1 MKKTFCYL
9 LVSVSSLF
17 LSACLFGQGGG
28 SDNLIIAKSAIDLGE
43 KKKRDRRGESVRG
56 GCEDEDNESDCEDIC
71 EAVYNEEGNRED
83 EGKVELCM
91 EMSYKTV
98 LSFEDILEIIEEP
111 YYSDLRNIE
120 AKHFSA
126 FLEVSVAPW
135 IEKTK
140 RLNNNEAEDLLKWI
154 ASESQ
159 VASAIDKAYE
169 DTYEDFDLYEG
180 VERLFQEI
188 APNLESRYT
197 GTTAEDRV
205 VRRCAELCS
214 AVSNKE
220 LSQNQSF
227 WEIANYSSNVSG
239 IAIAC
244 VILRLN
250 CRYDGHSIENSVDI
264 VDCPATVK
272 APLIEDGCGL

>member
-28 SDNLIIAKSAIDLGE
+28 SDNLIIAKSAIDLDE
-43 KKKRDRRGESVRG
+43 KKKRDRRGEVARG
-56 GCEDEDNESDCEDIC
+56 SCEDEDNESDCEDIC
-71 EAVYNEEGNRED
+71 EEVYNEEGNRED
-83 EGKVELCM
+83 EGKEELCM
-91 EMSYKTV
+91 ELSYKTV
-98 LSFEDILEIIEEP
+98 LSFEDILDVIGEP

-126 FLEVSVAPW
+126 FLEVSVTPW
-135 IEKTK
+135 VEKTK
-140 RLNNNEAEDLLKWI
+140 RLNNNEAENLLKWI
-154 ASESQ
+154 ASESN
-159 VASAIDKAYE
+159 VASAIKKAYE
-169 DTYEDFDLYEG
+169 NTYEDFDLYEG

-197 GTTAEDRV
+197 DTTAQGRV

-227 WEIANYSSNVSG
+227 WSIADSSNMSGMEIAC
-239 IAIAC
+239 A
-244 VILRLN
+244 ILRQN
-250 CRYDGHSIENSVDI
+250 CRYDGYSVKNSVEI
-264 VDCPATVK
+264 TDCPAKVK
-272 APLIEDGCGL
+272 APLREDGCGL